1 MASFC
6 DACRQQTSKHP
17 KRDVSMCAAIMYT
30 VLSIVYQSIAGHVT
44 AAKKT
49 TPPAQL
55 TEGMSEFL
63 QSSNGAALTE
73 VKISCQS
80 GVSNCCRGSKHIS
93 RLHLLPFNEVD
104 QAGVESGVVHGKQCL
119 VCRAQ
124 FARESRFP
132 VSF

>member
-49 TPPAQL
+49 TPTAHRRYERVSP
-55 TEGMSEFL
+55 EFKRRSADRGEDL
-63 QSSNGAALTE
+63 
-73 VKISCQS
+73 
-80 GVSNCCRGSKHIS
+80 VSVRG
-93 RLHLLPFNEVD
+93 
-104 QAGVESGVVHGKQCL
+104 Q
-119 VCRAQ
+119 
-124 FARESRFP
+124 
-132 VSF
+132 